1 MSAAINLSR
10 RGLNLLGAA
19 VCAGMMA
26 FALYAEHG
34 LGLEPCPLC
43 VLQRM
48 AVMGTGLVFLL
59 AAVHNPGNTGARLY
73 GLLIALVAAVGAG
86 VAGRHMWLQGL
97 PPDEVPA
104 CGPGLD
110 YMLDAFPLLE
120 ALDMIFTGSGECAEV
135 KWRMLGLTM
144 PTWVLIGCLGLA
156 VAGLLGNWLLRR
168 AEPLETAVAR

>member
-1 MSAAINLSR
+1 MTLSR
-10 RGLNLLGAA
+10 RSLNLLGATA
-19 VCAGMMA
+19 CAGMMA
-26 FALYAEHG
+26 FALYAQHG

-43 VLQRM
+43 ILQRM
-48 AVMGTGLVFLL
+48 AVTGTGIAFLL
-59 AAVHNPGNTGARLY
+59 AALHNPGDTGARLY
-73 GLLIALVAAVGAG
+73 GLLIALVGGAG
-86 VAGRHMWLQGL
+86 AGIAGRHMWLQGL

-156 VAGLLGNWLLRR
+156 LSGLLGNWLLRR
-168 AEPLETAVAR
+168 PASMAPAVAR